1 MKIVDNYEAKI
12 WLGLREGY
20 TDNYFTVAEVSEE
33 IRNYCTEVGQCVT
46 ISPTHFA
53 YVNGEEPGLI
63 IGFIN
68 YARYPASEAEIRNR
82 ARDLATRLM
91 KKFKQYRVTITFY
104 PAYPSGSVML
114 ENEDFIKSVE
124 DCKFYDEAQ
133 GRYKCCSDKS
143 TTGRCLG
150 ICEHFEKI
158 KLC

>member
-20 TDNYFTVAEVSEE
+20 TDNLFTTKEVCEE

-53 YVNGEEPGLI
+53 YVHGEEPGVV

-68 YARYPASEAEIRNR
+68 YPRYPYSEAEIRNR
-82 ARDLATRLM
+82 ARNLAERLM

-104 PAYPSGSVML
+104 PAIPAGSVML
-114 ENEDFIKSVE
+114 ENEEFKE
-124 DCKFYDEAQ
+124 Q
-133 GRYKCCSDKS
+133 
-143 TTGRCLG
+143 
-150 ICEHFEKI
+150 
-158 KLC
+158 